1 MGMQDACC
9 SLHHFT
15 RSLCAQLCELCPEG
29 QGECQGM
36 QTEAPM
42 VMDRQCLEPKLNT
55 VAKSSQKWKISS
67 KCVEEAIVEATSVI
81 LILL

>member
-1 MGMQDACC
+1 MGMKDACY
-9 SLHHFT
+9 SSHHST
-15 RSLCAQLCELCPEG
+15 RSLCAQLCELCPGG
-29 QGECQGM
+29 QWECQRM
-36 QTEAPM
+36 QTVLPI

-67 KCVEEAIVEATSVI
+67 KCVEQAILEATSVI